1 MTQPTP
7 TPCVEPAVT
16 DVRCEGTVAIKVDAI
31 AHNTILNLVGQ
42 ALPLLIGVI
51 TVPIILKG
59 LGIERFGL
67 LALCWVVL
75 GYFGMFDLGLGRATT
90 RAVAELLGRGEL
102 QRLPALAG
110 TCLLSHAVVGLL
122 GGLAMAGLTPV
133 IATRVLKISPALV
146 PEART
151 SLLILSA
158 AVPVVVSSAAL
169 RGILEAG
176 QRFALVNWVK
186 APSNSLVF
194 LIPAIAAQF
203 GLGLPGIVLLIGL
216 GRLGAALAYWRL
228 CYHAFPVLR
237 NALRVDVSLIAPL
250 LSFGS
255 WVTVSN
261 VVGPVLAYLDRFLI
275 GSIVSVSAVAYYTG
289 PYELV
294 ARLWILPWSLVVTL
308 FPAFA
313 VLSAHGAHAEM
324 KQIYGRSVKAVVMVV
339 GPILLLLVFLSR
351 DILRL
356 WLGTDFALAS
366 APVLR
371 ILAIGVLVVSAAN
384 VPFTFFQSLG
394 RADIPAK
401 FHLLELP
408 IYVGLAYWMT
418 ARSGIVG
425 AAWAWTTIMTLDG
438 LLLFGAAWKK
448 FSLSPRVLAAN
459 GVRRAVLGLAVA
471 GTLLF
476 LFGRISSPR
485 SVPIHF
491 AVGAVIF
498 VAYTTL
504 AWRYVLD
511 ARDKNLVGMTLRRI
525 VSRPA

>member
-1 MTQPTP
+1 MIQPTQ
-7 TPCVEPAVT
+7 TTRAEPARRKG
-16 DVRCEGTVAIKVDAI
+16 RCEGTIAIQVDAI
-31 AHNTILNLVGQ
+31 AHNTILNLAGQ
-42 ALPLLIGVI
+42 ALPLLAGVI
-51 TVPIILKG
+51 TVPVILRG

-67 LALCWVVL
+67 LALCWGVL
-75 GYFGMFDLGLGRATT
+75 GYFGMFDLGLGKATT
-90 RAVAELLGRGEL
+90 RAVAEVLGRGEL

-110 TCLLSHAVVGLL
+110 TCLLSHTVVGIL
-122 GGLAMAGLTPV
+122 GGLAMSGLTPLM
-133 IATRVLKISPALV
+133 ATRILKISPALV

-186 APSNSLVF
+186 APSTALVF
-194 LIPAIAAQF
+194 LIPAMATQF
-203 GLGLPGIVLLIGL
+203 RIGLPGIVLLIGL
-216 GRLGAALAYWRL
+216 GRLGAGLAYWKL
-228 CYHAFPVLR
+228 CHYAFPVLR
-237 NALRVDVSLIAPL
+237 NALRVDASLVAPL

-275 GSIVSVSAVAYYTG
+275 GSIVSVSAVAYYSG

-294 ARLWILPWSLVVTL
+294 ARLWILPWSLVFTL
-308 FPAFA
+308 FPAVA
-313 VLSAHGAHAEM
+313 VLNAHGAHAEM

-339 GPILLLLVFLSR
+339 GPLVLLLVFLAK

-356 WLGTDFALAS
+356 WLGTDFAVAS

-371 ILAIGVLVVSAAN
+371 ILAVGVLVVSAAN
-384 VPFTFFQSLG
+384 VPFTFLQSLG
-394 RADIPAK
+394 RADLPAK

-408 IYVGLAYWMT
+408 IYLSLAYWMIS
-418 ARSGIVG
+418 RSGIVG
-425 AAWAWTTIMTLDG
+425 AASAWAAIMTLDA

-448 FSLSPRVLAAN
+448 FSLSPRVLALN
-459 GVRRAVLGLAVA
+459 GVRRAVVGLGLA
-471 GTLLF
+471 GSMLF
-476 LFGRISSPR
+476 LFGRMSSQQ
-485 SVPIHF
+485 SVPVHV
-491 AVGAVIF
+491 AVGAVVF
-498 VAYTTL
+498 AVYAAL

-511 ARDKNLVGMTLRRI
+511 SEDKGLVAMTLRRL
-525 VSRPA
+525 VNRTA